1 MTARRS
7 LLLGTGAT
15 MLARGALAQGAWPDR
30 PVRIIVPFA
39 PAGATDLM
47 GRLLAD
53 RYGALTGQSFVVEN
67 RAGAAGLIG
76 IEAAMRSPADGYT
89 LLIGTISTHAMN
101 VPLYRNRLPYDPLRD
116 FIPVSRLSSGVSA
129 ILVHPSLPVTDV
141 KGLIEY
147 AKARPGELN
156 YGSGGNGT
164 TTHLGAEMFKHM
176 AGVDIVHVPF
186 RAPTQATVALA
197 GNQVQMMVDTLVATR
212 PLVREGRLRMLAVT
226 SPQRLPEF
234 PDLPTVAETL
244 PGFELNGWT
253 GLFLPAGTPAPVLDR
268 LGPLTRDILAE
279 PAIIERMAT
288 AGAVSAPLSPDDF
301 TAFIRAEIARWTRV
315 VQAANIVLD

>member
-129 ILVHPSLPVTDV
+129 ILVHPSLAVTDV

-279 PAIIERMAT
+279 PAIIERMAA